1 MIIAGSIF
9 FGSTYTNQK
18 SNLEECS
25 FLVLLAKV
33 LKAYLYISKQKLH
46 IANEIICQYYKDEK
60 EQKNAL
66 NQFQVILNS
75 VDTNNTEKYYKYLN
89 KNLTHNEILEI
100 MYYLMKAAYAD
111 NYFSSNES
119 LIMQEIQ
126 RELKISHDE
135 YRDLKRR
142 ANGEFNENENQK
154 EKHKEKTYNKR
165 KRSKTKNNSA
175 ENNSTKDND
184 TEFEN
189 QEYTEFTDEE
199 SRYKY
204 CILVLLAEVMK
215 ADTKMM
221 VEELGRINRII
232 RRYYDTAEKQRDAQ
246 LQFLSLL
253 NTRPEMSLVFV
264 NINEHFDYAAKSE
277 IIMELLAV
285 AYADNKYHDKEKAL
299 IKRFVKNLNITPQQY
314 NSIYTLFLKKL
325 KEGYYDNDNNY
336 KEYQND
342 NQNESDNAETN
353 YETRDYIQD
362 AYDILGMTKDA
373 SDEEV
378 KKAYRALAVKYHP
391 DNAASLG
398 DEAIRQAT
406 ETMKQINMAWEVV
419 KMARG
424 MK

>member
-1 MIIAGSIF
+1 M
-9 FGSTYTNQK
+9 
-18 SNLEECS
+18 EECS

-142 ANGEFNENENQK
+142 ANGEFNENENENENQK

-165 KRSKTKNNSA
+165 KRSKSKTKNNSA

-406 ETMKQINMAWEVV
+406 ETMKQINIAWEVV
-419 KMARG
+419 KMERRI
-424 MK
+424 K